1 MQLSDLT
8 YAYVGDVVKSERD
21 ANGDLVVYGKA
32 TGPDL
37 DLDGQRC
44 QPAWLR
50 KAMPEWARWGNL
62 REQHGAIAAGV
73 GLELTEQGDD
83 WYLKALVVDP
93 GTARKVERG
102 VLKGYSIGIKGATL
116 VKTAA
121 APNGMISNGQ
131 VVEVSLVDRP
141 SNPTCEIG
149 IAKSAGLDM
158 LVPVNGEGSS
168 LVHDGD
174 TVTVDKGEVFLTE
187 SATVT
192 DVDAGTSVVVKT
204 PKPSPLDM
212 PGAVKTA
219 DVDKATDVDRL
230 DAPDHS
236 QKCADCGED
245 GHLHCKAVNL
255 GGDGDGSNLDGAG
268 GGAFDRDAAVAL
280 VKATL
285 NKAADE
291 DESGDISGAQ
301 SAIAILAELIGVE
314 ASHLSGKPAEQ
325 IDIRLLLDAVSA
337 LTMFI
342 AREQAEATGDGSPMF
357 FAATPDVG
365 KKSKYDTAD
374 MERMLKDGKA
384 MANPDGDPSYP
395 IADAEDL
402 SNAIKAV
409 GRGKGDHGAIRKH
422 IIKRAKALGK
432 ADMLPDDW
440 ADKAATPDEVKGR
453 SVSVTIDGE
462 RYDFSGPAEAVEAVA
477 KAVSPAAKETED
489 DGHGHDPKTCDI
501 KNCKAC
507 AAAANKGESGSHT
520 AADEGYKAAEPDLV
534 KALTGVLKD
543 EDSELRE
550 LFKSL
555 LGGAETAKA
564 LTDIGARLAQ
574 VEQMATPGGPA
585 LRRTEGEVRKS
596 RNADLLIEA
605 DRYKRLS
612 DAAEDADL
620 RRGYL
625 SKAAALT
632 AQAKT
637 LH

>member
-1 MQLSDLT
+1 MQLSELT

-121 APNGMISNGQ
+121 APNGMISSGQ

-141 SNPTCEIG
+141 SNPTCEISV
-149 IAKSAGLDM
+149 AKAAGLDM
-158 LVPVNGEGSS
+158 LVPVDSDGSS

-174 TVTVDKGEVFLTE
+174 TVTVNKGEVFLVKPD
-187 SATVT
+187 TVK
-192 DVDAGTSVVVKT
+192 KT
-204 PKPSPLDM
+204 PSPLDM
-212 PGAVKTA
+212 PGAVVGKATSVDETT
-219 DVDKATDVDRL
+219 DVDKATDVDRV

-236 QKCADCGED
+236 QTCADCGEA

-255 GGDGDGSNLDGAG
+255 DDGDG
-268 GGAFDRDAAVAL
+268 GGAFDHDAAVAL

-285 NKAADE
+285 AKAANE
-291 DESGDISGAQ
+291 DESGDISGAE

-357 FAATPDVG
+357 LAATPDVG
-365 KKSKYDTAD
+365 KKSKYDTAA

-402 SNAIKAV
+402 SNAIRAV
-409 GRGKGDHGAIRKH
+409 GRGKGDHGAIRRH

-432 ADMLPDDW
+432 VDMLPDDW
-440 ADKAATPDEVKGR
+440 TDKAATADAMKGR
-453 SVSVTIDGE
+453 TVTVTIDGE
-462 RYDFSGPAEAVEAVA
+462 HYDAVVKSAVEELEKAVA
-477 KAVSPAAKETED
+477 PASKETED
-489 DGHGHDPKTCDI
+489 DARGHDPKTCDI
-501 KNCKAC
+501 KDCKEC
-507 AAAANKGESGSHT
+507 AAAAKGGKQT
-520 AADEGYKAAEPDLV
+520 AADEGFKSVEPDLV
-534 KALTGVLKD
+534 KTLTGALKD

-550 LFKSL
+550 LFKTL
-555 LGGAETAKA
+555 LGGTETAKA

-574 VEQMATPGGPA
+574 VEQMATPGGPV

-596 RNADLLIEA
+596 RNTDLLLEA

-632 AQAKT
+632 AQAKA
-637 LH
+637 L

>member
-1 MQLSDLT
+1 MQQSDLT

-116 VKTAA
+116 VKSAA
-121 APNGMISNGQ
+121 APNGIISSGQ

-141 SNPTCEIG
+141 SNPTCEISV
-149 IAKSAGLDM
+149 AKSAGLDM
-158 LVPVNGEGSS
+158 LVPVDGDGSS

-174 TVTVDKGEVFLTE
+174 TVTVDKGEVFLVA
-187 SATVT
+187 SDTVK
-192 DVDAGTSVVVKT
+192 KT
-204 PKPSPLDM
+204 PSPLDM
-212 PGAVKTA
+212 PGAVVGKAT
-219 DVDKATDVDRL
+219 DVDKATNVDRL

-236 QKCADCGED
+236 QTCGDCGKE
-245 GHLHCKAVNL
+245 GHLTCKSVEL
-255 GGDGDGSNLDGAG
+255 GDG

-285 NKAADE
+285 NKAANE
-291 DESGDISGAQ
+291 DETEDISGAQ
-301 SAIAILAELIGVE
+301 SAIAILAELIGIE

-342 AREQAEATGDGSPMF
+342 AREQAEETGMF
-357 FAATPDVG
+357 MAATADVG
-365 KKSKYDTAD
+365 KKSKYDTAA

-402 SNAIKAV
+402 SNAIRAV

-422 IIKRAKALGK
+422 IIARAKALGK

-440 ADKAATPDEVKGR
+440 TDKAATAEAVKEC
-453 SVSVTIDGE
+453 SVSVMIDGE
-462 RYDFSGPAEAVEAVA
+462 RFDFSAPVAEAVEKAVA
-477 KAVSPAAKETED
+477 PAAKETED

-507 AAAANKGESGSHT
+507 AAANAKDGQHA
-520 AADEGYKAAEPDLV
+520 AADNGFKSAEPDLV
-534 KALTGVLKD
+534 KTLTGALKD

-550 LFKSL
+550 LFKTL

-574 VEQMATPGGPA
+574 VEQMATPGGPV

-596 RNADLLIEA
+596 RNSDLLIEA

-632 AQAKT
+632 AQAKA
-637 LH
+637 L